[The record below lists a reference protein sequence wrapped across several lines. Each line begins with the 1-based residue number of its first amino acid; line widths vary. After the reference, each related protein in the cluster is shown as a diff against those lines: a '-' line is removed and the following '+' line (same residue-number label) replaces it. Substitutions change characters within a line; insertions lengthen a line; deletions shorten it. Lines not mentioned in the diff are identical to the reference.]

1 MKKIL
6 SLILLT
12 SIMSCSAQKK
22 TTTITLKKMEKLNN
36 QNFDNI
42 QVNGEANFTLPN
54 GDIVRQFEDKGSYI
68 ESISKKETPFETVN
82 VFDKG
87 TGALKATGEN
97 FYGFSIGIL
106 KEYDQNGVLIK
117 ETNFDE
123 PFKFTIEALAQKIV
137 EELHVNIMMKTT
149 DVTVYRTTNPTP
161 TYQLFYPVIEGNPR
175 WLNILVFD
183 GVTGSLTYKGTSK
196 TVE

>member
-1 MKKIL
+1 MKTII
-6 SLILLT
+6 SFILLT
-12 SIMSCSAQKK
+12 SIMSCSAQTKATK
-22 TTTITLKKMEKLNN
+22 TTLKKMEKFNN
-36 QNFDNI
+36 QNFDDI
-42 QVNGEANFTLPN
+42 KVNGEANFTLPN

-183 GVTGSLTYKGTSK
+183 GITGSLTYKGTTK